1 MYFGRRR
8 IVVVRRR
15 RRDGRRPPTNIAPS
29 WCQHLARSRA
39 EWNRRKR
46 NNSVTRRADAPTV
59 YIRRA
64 AVGSSSGSSVAIV
77 GSFRS

>member
-1 MYFGRRR
+1 MPVAAVPVAATG
-8 IVVVRRR
+8 VCA
-15 RRDGRRPPTNIAPS
+15 PPPPLNIAP